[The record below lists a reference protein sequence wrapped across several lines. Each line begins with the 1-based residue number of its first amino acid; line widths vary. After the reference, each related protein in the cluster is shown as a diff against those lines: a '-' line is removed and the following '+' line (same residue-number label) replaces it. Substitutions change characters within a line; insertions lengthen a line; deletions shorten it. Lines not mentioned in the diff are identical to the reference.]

1 MLLQLEAKSELGI
14 MLKSLKMENFRSFE
28 SFELKQL
35 GRINLLVGENNS
47 GKTSVLEAIQLLYS
61 RTNLEPLAQTMF
73 ERGEFFRI
81 EERKSPVRGDR
92 ELDIRHLFNG
102 HCIVLDESFSV
113 TAMGDFAEEGLI
125 GKVKFREFRQETLFD
140 SFEDDFARDMEFVL
154 SWTSEGEPEELRIP
168 LSIEGG
174 MPIDYNR
181 RIRPKT
187 LKNAAIRMQFVTS
200 SSVSV
205 SKMIEMFDQVVL
217 KPEEDSIVQA
227 LKNIDANIERIA
239 SLGTD
244 RYLTVKRGGFVI
256 KRQNEEQPVPIGSMG
271 DGIWRML
278 GLALSTVCTK
288 GGVLLVDEIDTGLHF
303 TAMIS
308 MWKMILDTA
317 KKLNVQVFVTT
328 HSRDCWESLAEV
340 AEMEHFQNNEI
351 MIHRI
356 EKGKSESVL
365 FNPRQM
371 AIAAEEGIEVR

>member
-14 MLKSLKMENFRSFE
+14 MLKSLKIENFRSFE

-47 GKTSVLEAIQLLYS
+47 GKTSILEAIQLLYS
-61 RTNLEPLAQTMF
+61 RTNLQPLTQTMF
-73 ERGEFFRI
+73 ERGEFLHI
-81 EERKSPVRGDR
+81 EERKSVEDRSHR

-102 HCIVLDESFSV
+102 HHIALDESFSV
-113 TAMGDFAEEGLI
+113 TAMGDFTEEGLT
-125 GKVKFREFRQETLFD
+125 GKVESRRFKQETLFD
-140 SFEDDFARDMEFVL
+140 DSEDDFARGVELVL
-154 SWTSEGEPEELRIP
+154 SWTYGGEPEELRIP
-168 LSIEGG
+168 MSIEGG
-174 MPIDYNR
+174 IPIGPN
-181 RIRPKT
+181 RIRSKI
-187 LKNAAIRMQFVTS
+187 LKSSAVKMQFVTS
-200 SSVSV
+200 SSVPISR
-205 SKMIEMFDQVVL
+205 MIEMFDQVVL
-217 KPEEDSIVQA
+217 KPEEDSIIQA
-227 LKNIDANIERIA
+227 LKNIDAKIERIA
-239 SLGTD
+239 SVGTD
-244 RYLTVKRGGFVI
+244 RYLTVQRGGFAV
-256 KRQNEEQPVPIGSMG
+256 KRRDEEQPIPIGSMG

-278 GLALSTVCTK
+278 GLALAIACTK
-288 GGVLLVDEIDTGLHF
+288 DGVLLVDEIDTGLHF

-308 MWKMILDTA
+308 MWKMISETA

>member
-1 MLLQLEAKSELGI
+1 
-14 MLKSLKMENFRSFE
+14 MLKSLKIENFRGFE

-61 RTNLEPLAQTMF
+61 RTNLQPLTQTMF
-73 ERGEFFRI
+73 ERGEFLHI
-81 EERKSPVRGDR
+81 EERKSVDDRSHR

-102 HCIVLDESFSV
+102 HHIALDESFSV
-113 TAMGDFAEEGLI
+113 TAMGDFAEEGLT
-125 GKVKFREFRQETLFD
+125 GKIESREFKQKTLFD
-140 SFEDDFARDMEFVL
+140 NSEDDFARDMELVL
-154 SWTSEGEPEELRIP
+154 SWTYDGEPEELRIP
-168 LSIEGG
+168 MSIEGG
-174 MPIDYNR
+174 IPIGPNR
-181 RIRPKT
+181 RIGSKI
-187 LKNAAIRMQFVTS
+187 LKNSAIKMQFVTS
-200 SSVSV
+200 SSVSI

-217 KPEEDSIVQA
+217 KPEEDSIIQA
-227 LKNIDANIERIA
+227 LKNIDAKIERIA

-244 RYLTVKRGGFVI
+244 RYLTVQRGGFAV
-256 KRQNEEQPVPIGSMG
+256 KRQDEEQPIPIGSMG

-278 GLALSTVCTK
+278 GLALAIACTK

-308 MWKMILDTA
+308 MWKMISETA